1 MNQSKKPLPPKLL
14 WSDGDK
20 RVVALNVGTTGEYD
34 RTVSETKHID
44 RLGNEAWTE
53 SEDTYNH
60 WALCAIANGH
70 PLAVPAQIPL
80 VTDPNGFAGLT
91 AIEAKLF
98 RAIEEYYNTIP
109 SAAGAH
115 LKASTHFRDATVK
128 EALYI
133 AATDW
138 WRCVALPAIE
148 KQKKGG

>member
-1 MNQSKKPLPPKLL
+1 MNQPKKPLPPKLL
-14 WSDGDK
+14 WTDGEK

-34 RTVSETKHID
+34 QTVSEIKHID

-53 SEDTYNH
+53 SEDVYDH
-60 WALCAIANGH
+60 CALCAIANGH
-70 PLAVPAQIPL
+70 PLAVPVQIPL
-80 VTDPNGFAGLT
+80 VTNPNGFAGLT

-109 SAAGAH
+109 SEGVH
-115 LKASTHFRDATVK
+115 LKASTHFRDATVE

-148 KQKKGG
+148 KRKGG